1 MNLIELSHTIDNKVR
16 LLIQKLELLQAEN
29 IELKHEITHLK
40 EELNKQKVIVNQSED
55 KVKGL
60 VIRGNSE
67 RQDWI
72 VEVKR
77 QLDDYISELD
87 RCIAWLENE

>member
-29 IELKHEITHLK
+29 IELKHEIAHLK

-60 VIRGNSE
+60 VIGENPE

>member
-1 MNLIELSHTIDNKVR
+1 MNLIELSQTIDSKVR
-16 LLIQKLELLQAEN
+16 LLTQKLERLQAEN
-29 IELKHEITHLK
+29 TELKHEIAHLK
-40 EELNKQKVIVNQSED
+40 EKLNKQIEIVNQSED

-60 VIRGNSE
+60 VIGENPE
-67 RQDWI
+67 RQDW
-72 VEVKR
+72 VVDVKR

>member
-60 VIRGNSE
+60 VIGGNPE

>member
-60 VIRGNSE
+60 VIRGNPE

>member
-16 LLIQKLELLQAEN
+16 LLVQKIELLQAEN
-29 IELKHEITHLK
+29 IELKHEIAHLK
-40 EELNKQKVIVNQSED
+40 EELNKQIIIVNQSED

-60 VIRGNSE
+60 VIGENPE
-67 RQDWI
+67 TQDWI
-72 VEVKR
+72 VDVKR